1 MGGVKPILRREYVE
15 RVRSKWFVF
24 GTLAMPLFVVGL
36 MVVPWLF
43 ASGRGGTE
51 RTIVLVDETG
61 VLSGRVA
68 PRLEEG
74 GFTVHVADPG
84 ALDSLGAKARAGELG
99 AYLVLGRETLS
110 RGEMLFVGTQ
120 GPGLVG
126 GMTIRSAVSQSALEV
141 RLGEEGTREELESLL
156 AGGAMEIRLLQPQ
169 GRGGGL
175 SEGDPEFMGVFLGTM
190 ALYMVILLYA
200 VAVMRATMEE
210 KTGRIVEILVSSVRP
225 GHLMLGKILGVGSV
239 GLTQLAV
246 WVGMGILAVTL
257 GLPALTAA
265 RPEAAADPAFI
276 AGALPGPGQAAL
288 FLALFLGGYFLYAG
302 VYAAVGAMCSTEEE
316 AQQAQFP
323 VVILLAL
330 PVLFLMPV
338 MEDPGSTLAVVAS
351 LVPFFTPIL
360 LYARVG
366 TGNVPLWEVLAAL
379 FLLYG
384 AVLAVAWVAGR
395 VYRVGMLMQGKRP
408 TLPELWR
415 WVREA

>member
-1 MGGVKPILRREYVE
+1 MGGVRPILRREYLE
-15 RVRSKWFVF
+15 RVKSKWFIF
-24 GTLAMPLFVVGL
+24 GTFGMPLLMVGL

-43 ASGRGGTE
+43 VSGRAGPD

-61 VLSGRVA
+61 VLSEGVVQRLEAGGFSVRVA
-68 PRLEEG
+68 E
-74 GFTVHVADPG
+74 PG
-84 ALDSLGAKARAGELG
+84 AQDSLWAKAMAGELG
-99 AYLVLGRETLS
+99 GYLVLGPETLS
-110 RGEMLFVGTQ
+110 RGHVVFVGRE
-120 GPGLVG
+120 GPGLAG

-156 AGGAMEIRLLQPQ
+156 AGGAMEVRLVGP
-169 GRGGGL
+169 GDGGP
-175 SEGDPEFMGVFLGTM
+175 SDGDPEFMGVFLGTM
-190 ALYMVILLYA
+190 VLYMVILLYA
-200 VAVMRATMEE
+200 VAVLRATMEE
-210 KTGRIVEILVSSVRP
+210 KTGRVVEILVSSVRP

-239 GLTQLAV
+239 GLTQLGV
-246 WVGMGILAVTL
+246 WVALGALMVTL
-257 GLPALTAA
+257 GLPALALA

-276 AGALPGPGQAAL
+276 AAALPGPGQGAL
-288 FLALFLGGYFLYAG
+288 FLALFLGGYFLYGG
-302 VYAAVGAMCSTEEE
+302 VYAALGAMCSTEEE

-323 VVILLAL
+323 VVLLLVL
-330 PVLFLMPV
+330 PVLFLLPV

-366 TGNVPLWEVLAAL
+366 TGDVPLWEIVGAL
-379 FLLYG
+379 VLLYA

-395 VYRVGMLMQGKRP
+395 IYRVGMLMEGKRP

>member
-1 MGGVKPILRREYVE
+1 MGGVTPILRREYVE

-24 GTLAMPLFVVGL
+24 GTVAMPLFLAGL

-43 ASGRGGTE
+43 ASGGGVTE
-51 RTIVLVDETG
+51 RTIILVDETG

-74 GFTVHVADPG
+74 GFTVQVADPG
-84 ALDSLGAKARAGELG
+84 ALDSLGAEAWAGEG
-99 AYLVLGRETLS
+99 GYLVLGPETLR
-110 RGEMLFVGTQ
+110 RGQMLFVGTQ

-126 GMTIRSAVSQSALEV
+126 GMTMRSAVSQAALEV
-141 RLGEEGTREELESLL
+141 RLGDEGTREELESLL
-156 AGGAMEIRLLQPQ
+156 AGGAMEVRLLQP
-169 GRGGGL
+169 RSGGP
-175 SEGDPEFMGVFLGTM
+175 SEGDPEFMGVFVGTM
-190 ALYMVILLYA
+190 VLYMVILLYA

-210 KTGRIVEILVSSVRP
+210 KTGRIAEILISSVRP

-246 WVGMGILAVTL
+246 WVGMGVLMVTL
-257 GLPALTAA
+257 GLPALALA
-265 RPEAAADPAFI
+265 RPEAMADPGFL
-276 AGALPGPGQAAL
+276 AGALPGWGQAAL

-323 VVILLAL
+323 VVILLVL

-338 MEDPGSTLAVVAS
+338 MEDPGSTMAVVAS

-366 TGNVPLWEVLAAL
+366 TGEVPLWEVLVAL
-379 FLLYG
+379 ILLYG
-384 AVLAVAWVAGR
+384 AVVAVAWVAGR
-395 VYRVGMLMQGKRP
+395 IYRVGMLMQGKRP